1 MRHSVVVRMIMTV
14 AVLALMTGAATV
26 VEKAPV
32 WANGPSSVGNSCV
45 KCHKILPG
53 ETFVGRRY
61 AVWEGSIHAK
71 MDITCNLCHGGNPKA
86 PDKENAHKGVFNSGR
101 SQSTTYFKKV
111 PTTCGGCHRLEYN
124 RFKRSIHYKELQTTG
139 RGPNCVTCHESK
151 TGQIIMPTQVIET
164 CSVCHNERLEILPH
178 IPVQS
183 YGVLLRMSF
192 AAEMQSVTEQLVSM
206 AKESG
211 KSLAGADQKLQAARE
226 GLSLARIEWHTF
238 SLNKVES
245 SLHDVFNNLREAR
258 EQAMSPG
265 PVKGSSYQDE
275 GETPSRQLAVLG
287 GGRR

>member
-1 MRHSVVVRMIMTV
+1 MRHSVVVRTILTV
-14 AVLALMTGAATV
+14 TVLALIAGAALVAET
-26 VEKAPV
+26 APV

-61 AVWEGSIHAK
+61 TVWEGSVHAQ
-71 MDITCNLCHGGNPKA
+71 MDITCNLCHGGDAKA
-86 PDKENAHKGVFNSGR
+86 SGKENAHKGVYNSGR
-101 SQSTTYFKKV
+101 PQSTTYFKKV
-111 PTTCGGCHRLEYN
+111 PATCGGCHRLEYN

-151 TGQIIMPTQVIET
+151 TGEIIQPTQVVET

-192 AAEMQSVTEQLVSM
+192 AAQMELVTKQLIAL
-206 AKESG
+206 AKKSG
-211 KSLAGADQKLQAARE
+211 KSVAEAEQKLQAARE
-226 GLSLARIEWHTF
+226 GLDLARVEWHTF
-238 SLNKVES
+238 SLNRVES
-245 SLHDVFNNLREAR
+245 SLGDVFKNLREAR
-258 EQAMSPG
+258 EISLRPG
-265 PVKGSSYQDE
+265 PSKGTSYQDE
-275 GETPSRQLAVLG
+275 GVTPSHRLAVLG